1 MGDMDLCA
9 IRKAFRDIDYK
20 GIFSMELGGADKT
33 GLAPS
38 ALECY
43 TKYAFDSLKYFD
55 ELR

>member
-43 TKYAFDSLKYFD
+43 TKYAFDSLKCFD